1 MAKKCIVASGVLV
14 ENRKVLMIKHKR
26 LGVYIYP
33 GGHVENN
40 ETPIEAVRRE
50 FEEETGIVVEP
61 IGFTNGII
69 DENVVERPMPLVILE
84 EIVKY
89 PEETHIHFDLI
100 YLVKR
105 VGGELKN
112 GEWIDVRGIDHI
124 HTFPN
129 VRRVVKLAYDT
140 LYRLGKI

>member
-1 MAKKCIVASGVLV
+1 MTKKCIVASGVLV
-14 ENRKVLMIKHKR
+14 ENGKVLMVRHKR

-33 GGHVENN
+33 GGHVEHN
-40 ETPIEAVRRE
+40 ETPIEAVKRE

-61 IGFTNGII
+61 IGFTYGII
-69 DENVVERPMPLVILE
+69 DENAVERPMPLVILE
-84 EIVKY
+84 EVVKY

-105 VGGELKN
+105 VGGDLKN
-112 GEWIDVRGIDHI
+112 GEWIDVREIDRI
-124 HTFPN
+124 ETFPN
-129 VRRVVKLAYDT
+129 VRKVVSLALST